1 MSDQEAK
8 AAAAEQGETLPRSE
22 ACDVEIVTRRAK
34 AGLVTI
40 CVAVTVAVLVLAGAA
55 ATLMV
60 TGIVPLSGF
69 EGRITAAIEER
80 LGPDWKVTAASAEL
94 GRIDGRS
101 QLRVRQVAFQHVSG
115 AVIRAPEPEE

>member
-69 EGRITAAIEER
+69 EGRITAAI
-80 LGPDWKVTAASAEL
+80 
-94 GRIDGRS
+94 
-101 QLRVRQVAFQHVSG
+101 
-115 AVIRAPEPEE
+115 APTSRTG